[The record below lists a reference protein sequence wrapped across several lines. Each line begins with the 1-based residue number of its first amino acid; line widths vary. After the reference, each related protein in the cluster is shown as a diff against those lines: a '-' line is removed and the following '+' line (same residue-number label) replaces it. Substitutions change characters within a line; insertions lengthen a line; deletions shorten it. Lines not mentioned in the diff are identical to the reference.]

1 MNFSVHFEGL
11 KLIYLKMASCG
22 VEIDE
27 EVLNMNSPEMQVLK
41 NSLKDKN
48 MRLGIEQMLKAM
60 VKLMPQNLE
69 DQAVSKSGFFRCC
82 GSFF

>member
-1 MNFSVHFEGL
+1 
-11 KLIYLKMASCG
+11 MASCG

-27 EVLNMNSPEMQVLK
+27 ETLNMNSPEMQVLK

-69 DQAVSKSGFFRCC
+69 DQAVSKSVFFFCYC
-82 GSFF
+82 